1 MDSHATAAPA
11 RPRRVPKSPFEGYA
25 GAGERPIGGYA
36 VLTGVFF
43 AGVAG
48 AVLAGRAT
56 GAKLPERIGAGDL
69 VTIGL
74 ATHKLSRA
82 ITKDKVTSF
91 IRAPFTEFQRDS
103 GQGEVDE
110 RPRGS
115 GLGRSLGELLVCP
128 YCLAQWIS
136 AAFVAGLVFAPRAT
150 RLVAAVYTA
159 ETVAD
164 FLQLA
169 YHAAEER
176 A

>member
-1 MDSHATAAPA
+1 MDSNAATAGA
-11 RPRRVPKSPFEGYA
+11 RPKRVPRSPFEGYA
-25 GAGERPIGGYA
+25 GAGDRPIASYA
-36 VLTGVFF
+36 VLTGTFF

-56 GAKLPERIGAGDL
+56 DAKLPERIGAGDL

-91 IRAPFTEFQRDS
+91 VRAPFTEFQRES

-110 RPRGS
+110 RPRGN
-115 GLGRSLGELLVCP
+115 GLRRALGELLVCP
-128 YCLAQWIS
+128 YCLAQWVS
-136 AAFVAGLVFAPRAT
+136 AAFVGGLVLAPRAT

-169 YHAAEER
+169 YYAAEER